1 MKRLLEEKTNLIIG
15 FIGHASVD
23 QISEVKKFVEDNNI
37 PGFHLVF
44 FKVSSQK
51 LWLKEGEE
59 P

>member
-1 MKRLLEEKTNLIIG
+1 MEETDSLSIG
-15 FIGHASVD
+15 FIGHCSVEK
-23 QISEVKKFVEDNNI
+23 ISEIKRFIESEI

-44 FKVSSQK
+44 FKVSSSK

>member
-1 MKRLLEEKTNLIIG
+1 MKKEIDNLSIG
-15 FIGHASVD
+15 FIGHCSID
-23 QISEVKKFVEDNNI
+23 KISELKKFVESEI

-44 FKVSSQK
+44 FKASSSK